1 MTSLPLS
8 RAPCGSVSP
17 PIINLWNFSCV
28 SMKIQHS
35 LKLALLSE
43 MEGTPRLPLPF
54 LVETPPPRP
63 PSPQETAACLG
74 RAWLQKVGPKHPTP
88 GLFLPPLDP
97 SWCGGGLGGCQGS
110 HYPGPCHSILQ
121 FTYYLQI
128 RLNIQSQ
135 RNTKGMK
142 KTTATQLLTLSD
154 GYTSEH
160 GAHL

>member
-54 LVETPPPRP
+54 LVETHPPPPPVSTRDRCLPWQSLATESGPQTPNTRP
-63 PSPQETAACLG
+63 FSA
-74 RAWLQKVGPKHPTP
+74 
-88 GLFLPPLDP
+88 
-97 SWCGGGLGGCQGS
+97 S
-110 HYPGPCHSILQ
+110 PGPIMVWWGAGRMSGEPLPRALPFNPPIYILSPNKAKYTVTEKHQRDEEDNCH
-121 FTYYLQI
+121 
-128 RLNIQSQ
+128 
-135 RNTKGMK
+135 
-142 KTTATQLLTLSD
+142 TAFNFI
-154 GYTSEH
+154 
-160 GAHL
+160 